1 MRSKEND
8 NHKIMKTYSN
18 PDLKVVEINRND
30 VIATSVTTVN
40 SNTGINL
47 GGAGHGTVR
56 APGNRG
62 IWE

>member
-1 MRSKEND
+1 
-8 NHKIMKTYSN
+8 MKKYIIPTLSVIQI
-18 PDLKVVEINRND
+18 LEND
-30 VIATSVTTVN
+30 VIATSVTTIN

-56 APGNRG
+56 APGQRG

>member
-1 MRSKEND
+1 
-8 NHKIMKTYSN
+8 MKAYSN
-18 PDLKVVEINRND
+18 PALKVVELGHND

-47 GGAGHGTVR
+47 GGAGHGAART
-56 APGNRG
+56 PGQRG

>member
-1 MRSKEND
+1 MRKA
-8 NHKIMKTYSN
+8 YSN
-18 PDLKVVEINRND
+18 PDLKVVELGHND
-30 VIATSVTTVN
+30 VIATSVTTID

-56 APGNRG
+56 TPGQRG

>member
-1 MRSKEND
+1 MTKKYNSPTLSVIQILE
-8 NHKIMKTYSN
+8 
-18 PDLKVVEINRND
+18 ND
-30 VIATSVTTVN
+30 VIATSVTNIN
-40 SNTGINL
+40 SNTGIGL

>member
-1 MRSKEND
+1 
-8 NHKIMKTYSN
+8 MKKAYIT
-18 PDLKVVEINRND
+18 PDLKVGELGHND
-30 VIATSVTTVN
+30 VIATSVTTIN

-56 APGNRG
+56 TPGQRG

>member
-1 MRSKEND
+1 
-8 NHKIMKTYSN
+8 MKSYRNT
-18 PDLKVVEINRND
+18 DLKVVELGHND

-56 APGNRG
+56 SPGQRG